1 MAGPHRGGT
10 VCTTIESMNAL
21 RLPGVNGITLGVFLA
36 IDALWLGVIA
46 RGLYR
51 RELGFLLAEEVR
63 WGAAALFYLLYVAG
77 VLIVVV
83 LPHQEATLVRT
94 MVIGGVF
101 GLCAYAA
108 YDLTNLA
115 TVARWPVLV
124 TVVDMI
130 WGTVLTAAT
139 ALGGGLAARWLL
151 RPQNPPP
158 M

>member
-1 MAGPHRGGT
+1 MTA
-10 VCTTIESMNAL
+10 S
-21 RLPGVNGITLGVFLA
+21 RLLAVYGITLGAFLTL
-36 IDALWLGVIA
+36 DALWLGVVA

-63 WGAAALFYLLYVAG
+63 WGAALLFYLLYVAG
-77 VLIVVV
+77 IVTVVV
-83 LPHQEATLVRT
+83 LPNQEATLLRT
-94 MVIGGVF
+94 AVIGGVF

-124 TVVDMI
+124 TAVDMV

-139 ALGGGLAARWLL
+139 ALAGGLAAGWLL
-151 RPQNPPP
+151 RP
-158 M
+158 

>member
-1 MAGPHRGGT
+1 
-10 VCTTIESMNAL
+10 MNTL
-21 RLPGVNGITLGVFLA
+21 RLLGVYGITLGVFLA

-46 RGLYR
+46 RDLYR

-83 LPHQEATLVRT
+83 LPSQEATLIRT
-94 MVIGGVF
+94 MVLGGVF

-151 RPQNPPP
+151 RP
-158 M
+158 

>member
-1 MAGPHRGGT
+1 MSGTPHGEIICAIMIRMNT
-10 VCTTIESMNAL
+10 V
-21 RLPGVNGITLGVFLA
+21 RLLGVYGLTLGVFLA
-36 IDALWLGVIA
+36 LDALWLGVIA

-83 LPHQEATLVRT
+83 LPNLEGALIRT
-94 MVIGGVF
+94 ALLGGVF

-151 RPQNPPP
+151 RP
-158 M
+158 

>member
-1 MAGPHRGGT
+1 
-10 VCTTIESMNAL
+10 MNTL
-21 RLPGVNGITLGVFLA
+21 RLLGVYGITLGVFLA

-83 LPHQEATLVRT
+83 LPSQEATLIRT
-94 MVIGGVF
+94 MVLGGVF

-151 RPQNPPP
+151 RP
-158 M
+158 

>member
-1 MAGPHRGGT
+1 MDLVGPYRGGT
-10 VCTTIESMNAL
+10 VCATIESMNAL
-21 RLPGVNGITLGVFLA
+21 RLLGVYGITLSVFLA

-83 LPHQEATLVRT
+83 LPNQEATLVRT
-94 MVIGGVF
+94 MVLGGVF

-139 ALGGGLAARWLL
+139 ALGGGLAVRWLL
-151 RPQNPPP
+151 RP
-158 M
+158 

>member
-1 MAGPHRGGT
+1 
-10 VCTTIESMNAL
+10 MNTL
-21 RLPGVNGITLGVFLA
+21 RLLGVYGITLGVFLA

-83 LPHQEATLVRT
+83 LPNQEATLVRT
-94 MVIGGVF
+94 MVLGGVF

-151 RPQNPPP
+151 RP
-158 M
+158 